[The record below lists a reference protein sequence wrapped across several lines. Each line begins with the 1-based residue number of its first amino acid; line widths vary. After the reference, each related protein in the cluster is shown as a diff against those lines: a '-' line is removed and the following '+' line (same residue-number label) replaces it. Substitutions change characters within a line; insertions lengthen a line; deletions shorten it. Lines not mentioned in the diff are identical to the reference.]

1 MSEVAVVAA
10 GTPLSG
16 RKNVYLHPGQLHA
29 SVEPTAITTILGSCV
44 TVCLWDARLRIG
56 GMNHY
61 LLPDGSESVGRFR
74 FGVAAIRGLI
84 EGLTTH
90 GSRRHDL
97 QAKVFGGA
105 CVMEAF
111 SKVSHHVGQ
120 RNVELAEVMLE
131 RERIAASVWDVG
143 GSRGR
148 KVIFHTDDGT
158 TLVRYL

>member
-1 MSEVAVVAA
+1 MSDVTAA
-10 GTPLSG
+10 ATGMPESG
-16 RKNVYLHPGQLHA
+16 RKNVYLHPGQVHA
-29 SVEPTAITTILGSCV
+29 SVEPAAITTILGSCV
-44 TVCLWDARLRIG
+44 TICLWDARLRIG

-61 LLPDGSESVGRFR
+61 LLPDGVESGGRFR

-84 EGLTTH
+84 DGLTRH

-111 SKVSHHVGQ
+111 SNLTQHVGQ
-120 RNVELAEVMLE
+120 RNVDLAKSMLE
-131 RERIAASVWDVG
+131 NERIATAVWDVG

-148 KVIFHTDDGT
+148 KIIFHTDDGT